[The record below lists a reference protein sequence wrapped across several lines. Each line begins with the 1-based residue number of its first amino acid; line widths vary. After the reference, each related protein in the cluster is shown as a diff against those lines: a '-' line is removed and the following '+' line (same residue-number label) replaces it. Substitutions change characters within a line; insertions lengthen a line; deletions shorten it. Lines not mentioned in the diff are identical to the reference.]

1 MSIFEE
7 LSSER
12 KQLQENG
19 DLPKWFTTL
28 GWQAF
33 KDKYLYQAETFE
45 DQIDRIVENISR
57 YVPNP
62 EESEYFKVRWKE
74 LLMNNH
80 AYLAT
85 PVLAN
90 NGTNRGLSVSC
101 SGGVI
106 GDSVYDFGS
115 SRLEASILSQNGF
128 GTSAYMGEIRHRGAA
143 ISRGGTADG
152 VLPVFKDMVQMA
164 ENISQG
170 STRRGAWAGYLPI
183 SHPDFDEIIH
193 EVLTNPDGS
202 NIGWNFYD
210 ADIAKLQEG
219 DPETTRR
226 FQEVMYVKCVT
237 GKGYI
242 YKPDAVA
249 RMQPDIYEV
258 LGLVSK
264 ASNLCTEIT
273 LHSDE
278 EHSYTCVLSGMVA
291 TTFNEWKDTDAT
303 FCMTV
308 FLDCLVTEFLELA
321 RGIKGLENIVR
332 GTEKSRAIGLGVTG
346 YHSALQQ
353 QGYSW
358 GSFQAQMFNNKLFK
372 HLHDESLK
380 ASQWMAKEWGEP
392 EWLVGTGL
400 RNSHRTALA
409 PNVSSSLLFGSE
421 SQGITPWY
429 GNVYNEGSASGGMFR
444 VNPVFIDILKK
455 YDQYTPEVLDQV
467 LDDNGS
473 VRSLD
478 FLSDEEKEL
487 LLTAFEINQK
497 EIINSVSRRQK
508 YICQGQS
515 CNLFFS
521 ADESEEYIAYIH
533 QYALEDDNIKSLYY
547 LRSKAGVAASKGAC
561 EACES

>member
-1 MSIFEE
+1 
-7 LSSER
+7 
-12 KQLQENG
+12 
-19 DLPKWFTTL
+19 
-28 GWQAF
+28 
-33 KDKYLYQAETFE
+33 
-45 DQIDRIVENISR
+45 
-57 YVPNP
+57 
-62 EESEYFKVRWKE
+62 
-74 LLMNNH
+74 
-80 AYLAT
+80 
-85 PVLAN
+85 
-90 NGTNRGLSVSC
+90 
-101 SGGVI
+101 
-106 GDSVYDFGS
+106 
-115 SRLEASILSQNGF
+115 
-128 GTSAYMGEIRHRGAA
+128 
-143 ISRGGTADG
+143 
-152 VLPVFKDMVQMA
+152 
-164 ENISQG
+164 
-170 STRRGAWAGYLPI
+170 
-183 SHPDFDEIIH
+183 
-193 EVLTNPDGS
+193 
-202 NIGWNFYD
+202 
-210 ADIAKLQEG
+210 
-219 DPETTRR
+219 
-226 FQEVMYVKCVT
+226 
-237 GKGYI
+237 
-242 YKPDAVA
+242 
-249 RMQPDIYEV
+249 
-258 LGLVSK
+258 
-264 ASNLCTEIT
+264 
-273 LHSDE
+273 
-278 EHSYTCVLSGMVA
+278 MVA
-291 TTFNEWKDTDAT
+291 TTFNEWKDTDAV

-478 FLSDEEKEL
+478 FLSDEEKNL